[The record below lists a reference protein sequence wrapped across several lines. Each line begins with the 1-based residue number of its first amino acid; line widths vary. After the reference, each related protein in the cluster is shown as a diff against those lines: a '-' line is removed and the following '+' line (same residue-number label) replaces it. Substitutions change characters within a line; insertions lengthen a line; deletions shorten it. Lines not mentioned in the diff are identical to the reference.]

1 MKMQALALAFLAATA
16 IGGVA
21 WVFLY
26 PMLSGQRKAESRRAS
41 VASPEPVARNVDKN
55 QRSRREQVEGSLKEL
70 DARRQKD
77 KKVSLSIRLTQAG
90 LDWSAQK
97 FVVISAI
104 LGLVTFAAVFVPTL
118 RPDDTSGT
126 APVMVDPAS
135 AGSAVDLSLGKSLV
149 IDMRRDITSVRASD
163 PTIANASVRSK
174 QQIYITAATEGR
186 TNVVVTDAAGKAIA
200 TYDVFVIREGG
211 FRGLLGALGLAFAA
225 GFGLPRW
232 TLGYLKKRREKA
244 FLKALPDAV
253 DVIVRGI
260 KAGLP
265 LFESIKVVAAD
276 APEPLKGEFLAII
289 ETQAIGMPLGDA
301 CTRLFERMPVPEAN
315 FFGIV
320 IAIQQ
325 KSGGNLS
332 EALGNLSKVLR
343 DRKKMAE
350 KIQAMSMEA
359 KASAGIIG
367 SLPPIVM
374 LLVYLSTPD
383 YISLLWTHP
392 TGQLMLVACVVWMS
406 VGIFVMKRMI
416 NFDF

>member
-1 MKMQALALAFLAATA
+1 MQTLALGFLAATA
-16 IGGVA
+16 VGGVA
-21 WVFLY
+21 WVFVY
-26 PMLSGQRKAESRRAS
+26 PLLSGEKKAEARRMSVAKPEPAARRAD
-41 VASPEPVARNVDKN
+41 AKN

-70 DARRQKD
+70 EARRAKD
-77 KKVSLSIRLTQAG
+77 AKVSLGTRLTQAG
-90 LDWSAQK
+90 LGWSEQK
-97 FVVISAI
+97 FWMISGM
-104 LGLVTFAAVFVPTL
+104 LGLAAFAGAFL
-118 RPDDTSGT
+118 
-126 APVMVDPAS
+126 
-135 AGSAVDLSLGKSLV
+135 AGG
-149 IDMRRDITSVRASD
+149 
-163 PTIANASVRSK
+163 
-174 QQIYITAATEGR
+174 
-186 TNVVVTDAAGKAIA
+186 
-200 TYDVFVIREGG
+200 
-211 FRGLLGALGLAFAA
+211 GLLGAGGLAFAA
-225 GFGLPRW
+225 GLGLPRW
-232 TLGYLKKRREKA
+232 VLGFLKKRREAA

-276 APEPLKGEFLAII
+276 APEPLRSEFVAII

-301 CTRLFERMPVPEAN
+301 CARLYERMPVPEAN

-343 DRKKMAE
+343 DRKKMKE

-367 SLPPIVM
+367 ALPPIVM
-374 LLVYLSTPD
+374 ILVYLTTPD

-392 TGQLMLVACVVWMS
+392 TGQLMLVGCAMWMS
-406 VGIFVMKRMI
+406 IGIMVMKKMI

>member
-1 MKMQALALAFLAATA
+1 MSILCCRERRRR
-16 IGGVA
+16 
-21 WVFLY
+21 
-26 PMLSGQRKAESRRAS
+26 SSRRAS
-41 VASPEPVARNVDKN
+41 IARNEPAAARQVEKT

-70 DARRQKD
+70 EARRQKD
-77 KKVSLSIRLTQAG
+77 KKVSIGTRLMQAG
-90 LDWSAQK
+90 LDWTPQK
-97 FVVISAI
+97 FWIISGVLGAVAFGLAI
-104 LGLVTFAAVFVPTL
+104 MGSGNMLAAV
-118 RPDDTSGT
+118 
-126 APVMVDPAS
+126 
-135 AGSAVDLSLGKSLV
+135 
-149 IDMRRDITSVRASD
+149 
-163 PTIANASVRSK
+163 
-174 QQIYITAATEGR
+174 
-186 TNVVVTDAAGKAIA
+186 
-200 TYDVFVIREGG
+200 
-211 FRGLLGALGLAFAA
+211 GLAFAA

-232 TLGYLKKRREKA
+232 GVGYLKKRREKA

-265 LFESIKVVAAD
+265 LFDSIKVVAAD
-276 APEPLKGEFLAII
+276 APEPLRSEFLSII
-289 ETQAIGMPLGDA
+289 ETQAIGMPLGEA
-301 CTRLFERMPVPEAN
+301 CGRLYDRMPVPEAN

-320 IAIQQ
+320 VAIQQ

-367 SLPPIVM
+367 SLPPAVM

-383 YISLLWTHP
+383 YIALLWTHP
-392 TGQLMLVACVVWMS
+392 TGQVMLVACALWMTCG
-406 VGIFVMKRMI
+406 VLVMKKMI

>member
-1 MKMQALALAFLAATA
+1 MKMQTVALAFLAAAA
-16 IGGVA
+16 IGGIA
-21 WVFLY
+21 WVFIY
-26 PMLSGQRKAESRRAS
+26 PLLSGEKKAESRRAT
-41 VASPEPVARNVDKN
+41 VAKPEPAARAADKN
-55 QRSRREQVEGSLKEL
+55 QRSRREQVEGSLRDLE
-70 DARRQKD
+70 ARRLKE
-77 KKVSLSIRLTQAG
+77 KKIPLSVRLTQAG
-90 LDWSAQK
+90 LNWSTQK
-97 FVVISAI
+97 FLVVSGV
-104 LGLVTFAAVFVPTL
+104 LAAVFF
-118 RPDDTSGT
+118 
-126 APVMVDPAS
+126 
-135 AGSAVDLSLGKSLV
+135 
-149 IDMRRDITSVRASD
+149 
-163 PTIANASVRSK
+163 
-174 QQIYITAATEGR
+174 AA
-186 TNVVVTDAAGKAIA
+186 AM
-200 TYDVFVIREGG
+200 FVGG
-211 FRGLLGALGLAFAA
+211 GLLGAVGLAFAA

-232 TLGYLKKRREKA
+232 GLSFLKKRREAA

-276 APEPLKGEFLAII
+276 APEPLRSEFLAII

-301 CTRLFERMPVPEAN
+301 CARLFERMPVPEAN

-320 IAIQQ
+320 VAIQQ

-374 LLVYLSTPD
+374 ILVYITTPD
-383 YISLLWTHP
+383 YIALLWTHP
-392 TGQLMLVACVVWMS
+392 TGQLMLVGCVVWMS
-406 VGIFVMKRMI
+406 IGIFVMKRMI

>member
-1 MKMQALALAFLAATA
+1 MKIQTLALAFLAATA
-16 IGGVA
+16 LGGIA
-21 WVFLY
+21 WVFIY
-26 PMLSGQRKAESRRAS
+26 PFLSGEKKAESRRAS
-41 VASPEPVARNVDKN
+41 VAKSEPGARNVDKS
-55 QRSRREQVEGSLKEL
+55 QRSRREQVETSLKDLET
-70 DARRQKD
+70 RRRKES
-77 KKVSLSIRLTQAG
+77 KVPLSSRLTQAG
-90 LDWSAQK
+90 LDWSTQK
-97 FVVISAI
+97 FMIVSGI
-104 LGLVTFAAVFVPTL
+104 LAAACFLAAMV
-118 RPDDTSGT
+118 SG
-126 APVMVDPAS
+126 A
-135 AGSAVDLSLGKSLV
+135 
-149 IDMRRDITSVRASD
+149 
-163 PTIANASVRSK
+163 
-174 QQIYITAATEGR
+174 
-186 TNVVVTDAAGKAIA
+186 
-200 TYDVFVIREGG
+200 
-211 FRGLLGALGLAFAA
+211 GLLSAAGLAFAA
-225 GFGLPRW
+225 GLGLPRW
-232 TLGYLKKRREKA
+232 SLSYLKKRREAK

-276 APEPLKGEFLAII
+276 SPEPLKSEFLAII
-289 ETQAIGMPLGDA
+289 ETQAIGMPLGEA
-301 CTRLFERMPVPEAN
+301 CARLYDRMPVPEAN

-392 TGQLMLVACVVWMS
+392 TGQLMLVGCVVWMS
-406 VGIFVMKRMI
+406 AGIFVMKKMI

>member
-1 MKMQALALAFLAATA
+1 MNIQALSLAFLAATA
-16 IGGVA
+16 IGGLA
-21 WVFLY
+21 WVFVY
-26 PMLSGQRKAESRRAS
+26 PLLSGEKKAEKRRAS
-41 VASPEPVARNVDKN
+41 VARSEPAAHQVDKS
-55 QRSRREQVEGSLKEL
+55 QRSRREQVEGSLKDL
-70 DARRQKD
+70 DARRQKE
-77 KKVSLSIRLTQAG
+77 KKIPLSSRLTQAG
-90 LDWSAQK
+90 LDWSTQK
-97 FVVISAI
+97 FMIVSGI
-104 LGLVTFAAVFVPTL
+104 LADLRFVL
-118 RPDDTSGT
+118 
-126 APVMVDPAS
+126 AML
-135 AGSAVDLSLGKSLV
+135 AGG
-149 IDMRRDITSVRASD
+149 
-163 PTIANASVRSK
+163 
-174 QQIYITAATEGR
+174 
-186 TNVVVTDAAGKAIA
+186 
-200 TYDVFVIREGG
+200 
-211 FRGLLGALGLAFAA
+211 GLLGGAGLAFAA

-232 TLGYLKKRREKA
+232 GLSYLKKRREKQ

-276 APEPLKGEFLAII
+276 APEPLKSEFIAII
-289 ETQAIGMPLGDA
+289 ETQAIGMPLGEA
-301 CTRLFERMPVPEAN
+301 CSRLFDRMPVPEAN

-343 DRKKMAE
+343 DRKKRAE

-367 SLPPIVM
+367 SLPPIAM
-374 LLVYLSTPD
+374 LLASLSTPD

-392 TGQLMLVACVVWMS
+392 TGQLMLVGCLIWMS
-406 VGIFVMKRMI
+406 MGIFVMKRMI

>member
-1 MKMQALALAFLAATA
+1 MNIQALSLAFLAATA
-16 IGGVA
+16 IGGLA
-21 WVFLY
+21 WVFVY
-26 PMLSGQRKAESRRAS
+26 PLLSGEKQAEHRRA
-41 VASPEPVARNVDKN
+41 AIARPEPAAAHQVDKN

-70 DARRQKD
+70 EARRQKE
-77 KKVSLSIRLTQAG
+77 KRIPLSSRLTQAG
-90 LDWSAQK
+90 LDWSTQK
-97 FVVISAI
+97 FMIVSGI
-104 LGLVTFAAVFVPTL
+104 LAAMCFAMA
-118 RPDDTSGT
+118 
-126 APVMVDPAS
+126 M
-135 AGSAVDLSLGKSLV
+135 
-149 IDMRRDITSVRASD
+149 
-163 PTIANASVRSK
+163 
-174 QQIYITAATEGR
+174 
-186 TNVVVTDAAGKAIA
+186 
-200 TYDVFVIREGG
+200 
-211 FRGLLGALGLAFAA
+211 LLGGGLIGAVGLAFAA

-232 TLGYLKKRREKA
+232 VLGFLKKRREKA
-244 FLKALPDAV
+244 FLRALPDAV

-289 ETQAIGMPLGDA
+289 ETQAIGMPLGEA
-301 CTRLFERMPVPEAN
+301 CARLFDRMPVPEAN

-320 IAIQQ
+320 ISIQQ

-383 YISLLWTHP
+383 YIALLWTHP
-392 TGQLMLVACVVWMS
+392 TGQLMLVGCVIWMS
-406 VGIFVMKRMI
+406 IGIFVMKKMI